1 MLPPHAFHD
10 ALLVLPPHAFHDA
23 LLVLPPHAFHD
34 ALLVPPPHA
43 IHDARSIPHCIGIAP
58 LTFDGCS
65 IAIGI
70 LPFPCSFPPLHRPI
84 DAVRSGSIDRVH
96 DDSSD
101 DTHSIPSSRRYAN
114 HKEYLWYLCYHVN
127 RNGVPPLLSEVRSR
141 DDDAALSHTDPV
153 SSQLRSHDGRAPSE
167 NCSNE
172 DDYSTWGMW
181 FTFFILYCNFIP
193 ISLYVTIEIV
203 NYGQVASFGA
213 RRAAPHCSFGW
224 CVERTARVVPQCW
237 WCGLRPLLGAVHW
250 FLFCVRWSAS
260 RSRRLLLRQTGVNTR
275 AVWEAPP
282 GHAFFFTTEGN
293 VRSRLADPRSAS
305 PSPRRPRRR
314 SDPRH
319 VARPSSSTATSRCTT
334 PSPTPPRS
342 RARATWAPTSARW
355 AGV

>member
-1 MLPPHAFHD
+1 MTQCSCFRRMHSMTHCSCFRRMHSMTHCSCLRRMQSMTRVPFRIA
-10 ALLVLPPHAFHDA
+10 LVLP
-23 LLVLPPHAFHD
+23 
-34 ALLVPPPHA
+34 
-43 IHDARSIPHCIGIAP
+43 P

-101 DTHSIPSSRRYAN
+101 DTYSIPSSRRYAN

-141 DDDAALSHTDPV
+141 DDDASSHTDPV

-203 NYGQVASFGA
+203 NYGQVASVGA

-224 CVERTARVVPQCW
+224 FVERTARVVPQCW
-237 WCGLRPLLGAVHW
+237 WCGLRLLLGAVHC
-250 FLFCVRWSAS
+250 FFCVVC
-260 RSRRLLLRQTGVNTR
+260 G
-275 AVWEAPP
+275 
-282 GHAFFFTTEGN
+282 G
-293 VRSRLADPRSAS
+293 
-305 PSPRRPRRR
+305 
-314 SDPRH
+314 PRH
-319 VARPSSSTATSRCTT
+319 ARGGCCCGR
-334 PSPTPPRS
+334 R
-342 RARATWAPTSARW
+342 
-355 AGV
+355 V